1 MFWQLIYTHLDCD
14 CIWKHSQ
21 HFLIIFYLFQG
32 ISIDGLISLNSIVDY
47 PNYGEMYAPYP
58 RSTFNP
64 STGRAYF
71 HNVQF
76 TQENSYVIDFK
87 AITVPDPT
95 YGFVTLST
103 PIKSFKVCGAS
114 DLDKFEDRKSVV

>member
-1 MFWQLIYTHLDCD
+1 
-14 CIWKHSQ
+14 
-21 HFLIIFYLFQG
+21 
-32 ISIDGLISLNSIVDY
+32 
-47 PNYGEMYAPYP
+47 MYAPYP

-87 AITVPDPT
+87 AITVPDPA

-114 DLDKFEDRKSVV
+114 GLDKFKDLISSSGNKCENVTFVLCGKVFIRDHYCTNTFYRFDN

>member
-1 MFWQLIYTHLDCD
+1 M
-14 CIWKHSQ
+14 
-21 HFLIIFYLFQG
+21 
-32 ISIDGLISLNSIVDY
+32 DY

-114 DLDKFEDRKSVV
+114 DLDKFEDLISRVFWVRNAKMLRSFLRQGFISEIIIVQIHSIILTINAT